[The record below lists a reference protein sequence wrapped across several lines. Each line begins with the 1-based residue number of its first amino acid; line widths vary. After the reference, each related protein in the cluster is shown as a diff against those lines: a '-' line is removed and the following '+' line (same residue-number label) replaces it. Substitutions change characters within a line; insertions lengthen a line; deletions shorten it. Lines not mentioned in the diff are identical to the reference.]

1 MEEAGVK
8 QDLSESSLEKVLG
21 ILVATNFKST
31 EQCNKSAKKAMRVL
45 GLIKRNFR
53 NLVSQSLKTLYCSF
67 VRPHMEHCVQA
78 WSPYLNKDVKTLER
92 VQRRAS
98 QLVPVLRNLSYED
111 RFKKLTYFH
120 LNKED

>member
-31 EQCNKSAKKAMRVL
+31 EHCNKAAKTAMRVL
-45 GLIKRNFR
+45 GMIKRNVR
-53 NLVSQSLKTLYCSF
+53 NLDSQSLKTLYCSF
-67 VRPHMEHCVQA
+67 VGPHMEHCVQA
-78 WSPYLNKDVKTLER
+78 WSPYPKKDVKTLER

-98 QLVPVLRNLSYED
+98 KLVPALRNFSYED
-111 RFKKLTYFH
+111 
-120 LNKED
+120 